1 VSAAILVA
9 SRFNGPPHS
18 AHGGYISG
26 LIAAAT
32 GANVRVR
39 LFRPPPLQV
48 TFEIAERPP
57 DEWRVTDGK
66 DTVATAVRT
75 EIQVQVPNAP
85 TYVQAM
91 DASLH
96 FPGFKKEVFAE
107 CFVCGQQRKRGDGL
121 RIFPGNVP
129 GTIIHAAPW
138 LPAAELADADGK
150 IKPEFI
156 WSVLDCP
163 GYYASFTDLR
173 QALLGEFTVHI
184 DRRVHAE
191 EACVIIGWP
200 ILVEGRKHKVGTA
213 LFDGDGERCALGV
226 ATWVETK
233 PSGPVNPRGNGSN
246 S

>member
-1 VSAAILVA
+1 MSASILVHH
-9 SRFNGPPHS
+9 RFNGPPHS
-18 AHGGYISG
+18 AHGGYICG

-39 LFRPPPLQV
+39 LYKPPPLD
-48 TFEIAERPP
+48 TEFAMIERPP

-66 DTVATAVRT
+66 DTIAAATRT
-75 EIQVQVPNAP
+75 EIRVHVPRAP
-85 TYVQAM
+85 EYMQAM

-96 FPGFKKEVFAE
+96 FPGFKSDVFSD
-107 CFVCGQQRKRGDGL
+107 CFVCGHHRQRPDGL

-129 GTIIHAAPW
+129 GGFIYAAPW
-138 LPAAELADADGK
+138 VPTHDLADASGK
-150 IKPEFI
+150 VKPEFI

-173 QALLGEFTVHI
+173 PALLGEFTVHI
-184 DRRVHAE
+184 DRLVHAD

-213 LFDGDGERCALGV
+213 LFDEDGERCALGV

-233 PSGPVNPRGNGSN
+233 SA
-246 S
+246 

>member
-1 VSAAILVA
+1 MTSASICVQH
-9 SRFNGPPHS
+9 RFNGPAHS
-18 AHGGYISG
+18 AQGGYICG

-39 LFRPPPLQV
+39 LFRPPALDKEFV
-48 TFEIAERPP
+48 ITERTP
-57 DEWRVTDGK
+57 DEWRVLDGK
-66 DTVATAVRT
+66 ETIATAVRT
-75 EIQVQVPNAP
+75 ETRVQVPKAP
-85 TYVQAM
+85 TYIEAM

-96 FPGFKKEVFAE
+96 FTGFQKEIFAD
-107 CFVCGQQRKRGDGL
+107 CFVCGHHRQRPDGL

-129 GTIIHAAPW
+129 GGFLYAAPW
-138 LPAAELADADGK
+138 VPGKDLTDASGK
-150 IKPEFI
+150 VKPEFV

-173 QALLGEFTVHI
+173 PALLGEFTVHI
-184 DRRVHAE
+184 DRLVHAD

-213 LFDGDGERCALGV
+213 LFDEDGERCALGV

-233 PSGPVNPRGNGSN
+233 QPDGADAVATK
-246 S
+246 

>member
-1 VSAAILVA
+1 VSDTLVVQH
-9 SRFNGPPHS
+9 RFNGPPQS
-18 AHGGYISG
+18 AHGGYICG

-39 LFRPPPLQV
+39 LYRPPPLD
-48 TFEIAERPP
+48 TAFTITARPP
-57 DEWRVTDGK
+57 DEWRVVDGK
-66 DTVATAVRT
+66 DTIATAVRT
-75 EIQVQVPNAP
+75 EVRVNVPSP
-85 TYVQAM
+85 PSYVDAM

-107 CFVCGQQRKRGDGL
+107 CFVCGQQRSRGDGL
-121 RIFPGNVP
+121 RIFPGPVP
-129 GTIIHAAPW
+129 GTFVHAAPW
-138 LPAAELADADGK
+138 LPGSDLADASGK

-173 QALLGEFTVHI
+173 PALLGEFTVHI
-184 DRRVHAE
+184 DRLVHAE

-213 LFDGDGERCALGV
+213 LFDEEGERCALGV

-233 PSGPVNPRGNGSN
+233 QP
-246 S
+246 

>member
-1 VSAAILVA
+1 MTPLFVQH
-9 SRFNGPPHS
+9 RFNGPPNS
-18 AHGGYISG
+18 AHGGYICG

-39 LFRPPPLQV
+39 LYRPPPLDTPFEV
-48 TFEIAERPP
+48 TERTP
-57 DEWRVTDGK
+57 DEWRVTEGK
-66 DTVATAVRT
+66 DTIATAVRT
-75 EIQVQVPNAP
+75 EVRVHVPAP
-85 TYVQAM
+85 PSYVEAM

-96 FPGFKKEVFAE
+96 FPGFRKEVFSD
-107 CFVCGQQRKRGDGL
+107 CFVCGPHRKRGDGL
-121 RIFPGNVP
+121 RVFPGHVP
-129 GTIIHAAPW
+129 GGFTYASPW
-138 LPAAELADADGK
+138 LPGVELADVNGK

-173 QALLGEFTVHI
+173 PALLGEFTVHI
-184 DRRVHAE
+184 DRPVHAD

-213 LFDGDGERCALGV
+213 LFDEDGERCALGI

-233 PSGPVNPRGNGSN
+233 PDG
-246 S
+246 